1 MKNLRSAIL
10 DCLDHFHDNDKKL
23 IKALEEIIDQFGKE
37 AYSTIFHV
45 LTHLE
50 LQPEEAET
58 YWQKI
63 IEHRQ
68 VMSKSLGR
76 EVNLRT
82 AVCDYFCSIS
92 KTLKNPIVV
101 EIHIFE
107 KTFNTAKYD
116 TLTGLYNRNYFDEA
130 IYRET
135 LRATRYDTEF
145 SVLFLDLDDFKQIN
159 DTYGHFAGDT
169 VLREISKAIIEKIR
183 SQDIA
188 ARFGGEEIIIILP
201 ETGKVTGLILAERI
215 REMVE
220 NLRIEYEGEQLGIT
234 VSGGLASFPIDAT
247 GEHELVKFA
256 DTAMFRAKGSGKN
269 TIVSYS
275 ENKRRYIRFDFSA
288 DITVRQISLDNYP
301 SLDKAHSKDLS
312 MSGILFSSSKLYDIG
327 SKVQMQIPF
336 PELNETI
343 DAIGT
348 VVRTE
353 FYTQEQFDIGVAF
366 LEMDGETKSE
376 LSRYI
381 SKKLEESSRAS
392 SQKS

>member
-1 MKNLRSAIL
+1 MKNIRRAIL
-10 DCLDHFHDNDKKL
+10 DCLYDFHDNDKQL
-23 IKALEEIIDQFGKE
+23 IKALNEIIDQFGRE
-37 AYSTIFHV
+37 SYSTIFHV

-50 LQPEEAET
+50 LSPEEAEP

-68 VMSKSLGR
+68 KMSKSLGR

-107 KTFNTAKYD
+107 KTFTSAKYD
-116 TLTGLYNRNYFDEA
+116 NLTGLYNRNYFDEA
-130 IYRET
+130 IYREAS
-135 LRATRYDTEF
+135 RSTRYDTEF
-145 SVLFLDLDDFKQIN
+145 SILFLDLDDFKQIN
-159 DTYGHFAGDT
+159 DTYGHLAGDT
-169 VLREISKAIIEKIR
+169 VLKEVSEAITEKIR

-188 ARFGGEEIIIILP
+188 ARYGGEEIVIILP

-220 NLRIEYEGEQLGIT
+220 NLKIEGEGEQLGIT

-247 GEHELVKFA
+247 GAHELVKFA

-269 TIVSYS
+269 SIVSYS

-288 DITVRQISLDNYP
+288 DITVRQISLDSNP
-301 SLDKAHSKDLS
+301 SLDKGHSKDLS

-327 SKVQMQIPF
+327 SKIQIQIPF

-353 FYTQEQFDIGVAF
+353 FYTPEQFDIGVSF

-376 LSRYI
+376 LSKYI
-381 SKKLEESSRAS
+381 AKQLEGRSKERS
-392 SQKS
+392 